1 MEGKHWI
8 VGIVIVLIAL
18 FIGVVLD
25 TGNRII
31 SPLLL
36 GVVIDLTFKNRVIE
50 TILSIIGN
58 I

>member
-1 MEGKHWI
+1 MEVKHWI

-31 SPLLL
+31 LPLLL
-36 GVVIDLTFKNRVIE
+36 WWL
-50 TILSIIGN
+50 
-58 I
+58 